1 MEILYACIYCIIYFY
16 ILWLNYRIGKVDFK
30 IVEFFAVKIITFFN
44 MLLSIYYFIEKVE
57 SVFVLYS
64 VTIPYFIA
72 LLCSISKMNNTNTMS
87 KKKISMNMYIGIL
100 TTVILTFMSF

>member
-16 ILWLNYRIGKVDFK
+16 ILWLNYCIGKVDFN
-30 IVEFFAVKIITFFN
+30 IVEFFAVKIITLFN

-57 SVFVLYS
+57 SVFVLHS
-64 VTIPYFIA
+64 VTMPYFIA
-72 LLCSISKMNNTNTMS
+72 LLCSISKISNTKTKS
-87 KKKISMNMYIGIL
+87 KKEISMNIYIGIF